1 MKNFIFF
8 ESEEFPKKHTLS
20 KSILLPFSSLHW
32 VWLFHSS
39 SLSFIL
45 ILSPSFFHF
54 YYLSHSL
61 LYLFCSTLS
70 FLLILLHTLF
80 FLILLHTSSDY
91 RYLIFLYFYTDTVE
105 MTSYRTD
112 KEKEKEKIASSAQ
125 RQKRRVGGMSS
136 GAMGTLRCVLPFYPS
151 LSLFCSV
158 FCCSYTVFF
167 LSSFASSVFSS
178 VRFLFLSLTSIFFLS
193 LPLSRCNS
201 NICTFFNTD
210 IHF

>member
-1 MKNFIFF
+1 MLKVNPSSFLFV
-8 ESEEFPKKHTLS
+8 TLS
-20 KSILLPFSSLHW
+20 VAFSLFLTFFYSYSLSHFLLFSLS
-32 VWLFHSS
+32 F
-39 SLSFIL
+39 SLSFI
-45 ILSPSFFHF
+45 
-54 YYLSHSL
+54 
-61 LYLFCSTLS
+61 
-70 FLLILLHTLF
+70 LILLHTLF
-80 FLILLHTSSDY
+80 FLILLHTSSGY
-91 RYLIFLYFYTDTVE
+91 RYFIFLCFYTDTVE

-112 KEKEKEKIASSAQ
+112 KEKEKDKIASSAQ

-167 LSSFASSVFSS
+167 LSSFASSVISS
-178 VRFLFLSLTSIFFLS
+178 DRFLFLSLTSIFFLS